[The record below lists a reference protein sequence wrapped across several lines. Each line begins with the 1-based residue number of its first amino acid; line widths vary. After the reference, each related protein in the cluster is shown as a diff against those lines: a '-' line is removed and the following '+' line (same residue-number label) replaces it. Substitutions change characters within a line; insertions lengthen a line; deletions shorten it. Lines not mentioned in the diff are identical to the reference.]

1 MSFPKKLQIEENLI
15 LADVGAKSANELIN
29 NLKNH
34 KLKNSTSAKDIPSW
48 DSLNHVKLIITI
60 ENKFKIK
67 FNADE
72 IVEMKNVGDLI
83 KNIKKKI

>member
-1 MSFPKKLQIEENLI
+1 MDKKI
-15 LADVGAKSANELIN
+15 LEKISEIFNNIF

-72 IVEMKNVGDLI
+72 IVEMNNVVDLI